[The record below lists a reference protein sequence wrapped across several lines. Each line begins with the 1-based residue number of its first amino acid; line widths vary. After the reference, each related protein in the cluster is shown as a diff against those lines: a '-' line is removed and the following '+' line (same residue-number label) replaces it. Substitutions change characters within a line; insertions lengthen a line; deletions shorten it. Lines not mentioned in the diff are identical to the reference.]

1 MNTKGIIMQT
11 IFKDFIKEFISNKT
25 NQMPLIAL
33 VVTFYALPI
42 NVYFLKEVNMV
53 NLNFLFKAT
62 VYLRLNLQT
71 FKNFFIAITKTL

>member
-11 IFKDFIKEFISNKT
+11 IFKDFIKE
-25 NQMPLIAL
+25 
-33 VVTFYALPI
+33 FYALPI

-62 VYLRLNLQT
+62 AYLRLNLQT